1 VIGKMSDTT
10 DNLDGSVLEWLLAS
24 SVPSIRYLTTRYH
37 RKRDDPRIRSEI
49 VQVGPVPTIL
59 AGQSP
64 AGNWAGEHSYYT
76 PKYVST
82 HWSLL
87 LAVELAADGNDP
99 RLRAGTEFMLS
110 ATRRK
115 LERETSD
122 GRYEMSCFWGNL
134 LRYAE
139 HCGYGDDARVEAV
152 TQCLVLDGLETSW
165 RCKHNDE
172 LPCAWGCA
180 RALWGLA
187 SRPESKRSPSVRQTI
202 DKSIGWLLNAH
213 SLVVADYSTTGRIHS
228 LWSRLSFPLF
238 YQADILFVLR
248 VLVVLG
254 RLDHPGAADALEW
267 LRDRRMANGRWR
279 GANPYRRRTWA
290 GIADGADTD
299 RWATLYALHVLDSA
313 REIR

>member
-1 VIGKMSDTT
+1 MIGNTSDVT
-10 DNLDGSVLEWLLAS
+10 DNLDGSVLTWLLAS
-24 SVPSIRYLTTRYH
+24 RVPSIRYLTTRYH
-37 RKRDDPRIRSEI
+37 RKRGDPRIRSEI
-49 VQVGPVPTIL
+49 VQVGPVPAIL
-59 AGQSP
+59 AGQSS
-64 AGNWAGEHSYYT
+64 AGNWIGEHSYYT

-87 LAVELAADGNDP
+87 LAVELAADGSDP
-99 RLRAGTEFMLS
+99 KLQAGTEFMLS
-110 ATRRK
+110 STQRE
-115 LERETSD
+115 LEQEVSG

-139 HCGYGDDARVEAV
+139 HCGYEDDPRVEAI
-152 TQCLVLDGLETSW
+152 TQSLVVDGLETGW

-187 SRPESKRSPSVRQTI
+187 STSESRRPAGVRRTI
-202 DKSIGWLLNAH
+202 DESIDWLLNAH
-213 SLVVADYSTTGRIHS
+213 SLVAADYPTPGRIHS

-248 VLVVLG
+248 VLVALG
-254 RLDHPGAADALEW
+254 RVDHPGAAGALEW
-267 LRDRRMANGRWR
+267 LVGRRMANGRWR

-313 REIR
+313 RVIQ